1 MVMIIISVRF
11 SGVSTDKVHD
21 IAHIASSMTL
31 PALCAGFFLSVTP
44 MQGISAVAERHPVQ
58 AVAVAME
65 RHPVQAV
72 AAERRPAQAVAAERH
87 PAQAVAVERHPVQA
101 VVAEPQLARRMP
113 EPQPLT
119 AEAGQ
124 CLLRIA
130 P

>member
-1 MVMIIISVRF
+1 MIIISVHF

-58 AVAVAME
+58 AVAVE
-65 RHPVQAV
+65 RRPVQAV
-72 AAERRPAQAVAAERH
+72 AAERH
-87 PAQAVAVERHPVQA
+87 PVQAVAVERHPVQA
-101 VVAEPQLARRMP
+101 VVAEPHPAQGAAAARQLARRMP

-119 AEAGQ
+119 AEAEQ